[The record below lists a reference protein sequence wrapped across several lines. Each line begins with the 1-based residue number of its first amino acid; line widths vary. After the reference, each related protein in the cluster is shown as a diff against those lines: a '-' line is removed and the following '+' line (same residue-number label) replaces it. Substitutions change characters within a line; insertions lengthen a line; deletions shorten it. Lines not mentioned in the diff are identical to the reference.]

1 MERSRIKRVE
11 RLGACLLYTEGG
23 MVGRC
28 WERRRSKFE
37 IECEDGEAI
46 VRTFKRK
53 IDQESLTDC
62 SHAQEMSKLGY
73 YSDLSR

>member
-1 MERSRIKRVE
+1 
-11 RLGACLLYTEGG
+11 

-37 IECEDGEAI
+37 IECEDGKAI
-46 VRTFKRK
+46 VPTFKKK
-53 IDQESLTDC
+53 IDQESLTDPL
-62 SHAQEMSKLGY
+62 HAQEMSKLGY